1 MRIGDT
7 IVQQAYIPL
16 VKSYSQ
22 KIVFAVRIH
31 EMINTDHTKA
41 FSYETVEGHVEKGV
55 STFILEQHAS
65 GITFSIHTFSTPG
78 NILSRLLGPVFSIP
92 YQAYC
97 TRAALQYVKQQLEN
111 NRPESTPYDHR

>member
-7 IVQQAYIPL
+7 ILQQAYIPP
-16 VKSYSQ
+16 VKPVAQ
-22 KIVFAVRIH
+22 KIVFAVRINDI
-31 EMINTDHTKA
+31 INTDNIKA
-41 FSYETVEGHVEKGV
+41 FSYETVTGHVEKGV
-55 STFILEQHAS
+55 SRFILEQHAS

-97 TRAALQYVKQQLEN
+97 TRAALQHVKQQLEN
-111 NRPESTPYDHR
+111 Q